1 MDGADAAAGAEGA
14 SSIRLQSLQKQVHT
28 SDAALPPAE
37 VLGENTGSGA
47 SGQQLGTSNA
57 TPPAQ
62 LLATQNSPALSPK
75 TEASQANQPSPARV
89 EAIAEPSAAQRSS
102 SRDIMVRIPDATDRG
117 TNVRFVE
124 RGTEVHVSVRTGD
137 VELAQMLRGGL
148 SELTGDLQRS
158 GIRAEVWRPGSDP
171 SQGDSQN
178 DSRDSAG
185 RQNQSGAKREGQ
197 DQPNENK
204 PRWVEE
210 LESSVTKPGAQA

>member
-1 MDGADAAAGAEGA
+1 MSTVYFAVLISVALVSTASRVAVAPSSWVACGRAFSASLMSWFTSLRSAFRLLITWLALRASAFCFLISSRAFFWSAGILSTNSARDM
-14 SSIRLQSLQKQVHT
+14 SMSWTISWPST
-28 SDAALPPAE
+28 
-37 VLGENTGSGA
+37 
-47 SGQQLGTSNA
+47 

-158 GIRAEVWRPGSDP
+158 GIRAEVW
-171 SQGDSQN
+171 
-178 DSRDSAG
+178 
-185 RQNQSGAKREGQ
+185 
-197 DQPNENK
+197 
-204 PRWVEE
+204 
-210 LESSVTKPGAQA
+210 